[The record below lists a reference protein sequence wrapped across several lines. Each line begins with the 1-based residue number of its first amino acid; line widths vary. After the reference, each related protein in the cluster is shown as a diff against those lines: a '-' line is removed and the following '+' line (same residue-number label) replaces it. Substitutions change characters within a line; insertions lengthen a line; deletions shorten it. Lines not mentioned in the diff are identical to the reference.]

1 MYEIFFDIAFFL
13 SFSFAICA
21 QNDVV
26 LISHNNYLVGASQ
39 NGKWIKE
46 TDVAPNFGKPA
57 KYIGFDSLKNEK
69 PFEIFGTSG
78 ETGCGARQY
87 YFGKTNKVPENIYD
101 DSTTLKPVL
110 AIGANATWNPLP
122 RTATKI
128 GLTNKTYQ
136 KIALD
141 FLGTK
146 GITAET
152 IKLEKAFSVDLE
164 GDGTD
169 EIFLEATTN
178 TDKNGEFVWMERA
191 GNYSFV
197 MMRKIVGGKP
207 KDFLV
212 EGNFNPRKEP
222 VEGYHVEYDLSAFA
236 DLNGDGKLETIVEGT
251 YSYAGTSTE
260 IYESDKNA
268 LKEVLSVEC
277 GD

>member
-1 MYEIFFDIAFFL
+1 MKIFSIAVSILLFCL
-13 SFSFAICA
+13 GIYGQDGA
-21 QNDVV
+21 V
-26 LISHNNYLVGASQ
+26 LIVHNNYLVGAAQ

-46 TDVAPNFGKPA
+46 TDVAPNFGKTE
-57 KYIGFDSLKNEK
+57 KYLGFDSLKNK
-69 PFEIFGTSG
+69 KSFEIFGTSG

-87 YFGKTNKVPENIYD
+87 YFGKTNKIPENIYD
-101 DSTTLKPVL
+101 DTTTLKPIL
-110 AIGANATWNPLP
+110 AIGANANWNPLP

-136 KIALD
+136 KVALG
-141 FLGTK
+141 FLRTK
-146 GITAET
+146 GIIAKT
-152 IKLEKAFSVDLE
+152 IKLERAFSVDLE
-164 GDGTD
+164 GDGSE
-169 EIFLEATTN
+169 EIFLEATVN
-178 TDKNGEFVWMERA
+178 TTKNGDLVWMERA

-197 MMRKIVGGKP
+197 MMRKMVGGKP

-222 VEGYHVEYDLSAFA
+222 VEGYHVEYDLTAFA
-236 DLNGDGKLETIVEGT
+236 DLNGDGKLETVVEGT

-268 LKEVLSVEC
+268 LKEVLAVEC

>member
-1 MYEIFFDIAFFL
+1 MKYFLTLLFLL
-13 SFSFAICA
+13 SFNFGICA
-21 QNDVV
+21 QNDIV
-26 LISHNNYLVGASQ
+26 LISHNNYLVGAAQ
-39 NGKWIKE
+39 NGKWIKDA
-46 TDVAPNFGKPA
+46 DVAAQSGKSA
-57 KYIGFDSLKNEK
+57 KYLGFDSLKNEK
-69 PFEIFGTSG
+69 PSEIFGITG
-78 ETGCGARQY
+78 ETGCGAHY
-87 YFGKTNKVPENIYD
+87 FYFGKTAKTPESIFD
-101 DSTTLKPVL
+101 ETSLKPVL
-110 AIGANATWNPLP
+110 AIGENANWNPLP

-128 GLTNKTYQ
+128 GSTNKTYQ

-141 FLGTK
+141 FLKTK
-146 GITAET
+146 GITVKI

-169 EIFLEATTN
+169 EVFLEATTN
-178 TDKNGEFVWMERA
+178 TIKSGELVWMERA

-197 MMRKIVGGKP
+197 MMRKIVGGKS

-222 VEGYHVEYDLSAFA
+222 EEGYHVEYDLSAFA
-236 DLNGDGKLETIVEGT
+236 DLNGDGKLEVIVEGT

-260 IYESDKNA
+260 IHESEKNA